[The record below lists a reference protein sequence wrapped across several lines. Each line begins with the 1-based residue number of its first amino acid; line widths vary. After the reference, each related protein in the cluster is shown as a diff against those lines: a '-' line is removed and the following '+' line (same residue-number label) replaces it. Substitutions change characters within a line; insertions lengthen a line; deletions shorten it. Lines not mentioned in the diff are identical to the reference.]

1 MKNASTLDFATL
13 SVALQEI
20 RRLARIGAVAKAA

>member
-1 MKNASTLDFATL
+1 MGGNLDFATL

-20 RRLARIGAVAKAA
+20 RKLSIQS